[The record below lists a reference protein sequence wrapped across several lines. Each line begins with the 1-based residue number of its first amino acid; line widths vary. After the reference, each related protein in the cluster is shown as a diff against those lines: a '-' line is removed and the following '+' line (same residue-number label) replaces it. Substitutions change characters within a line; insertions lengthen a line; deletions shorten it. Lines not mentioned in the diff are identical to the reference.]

1 MEEDF
6 DDSNELEYDT
16 ASDDVVSVEEGS
28 AGGLEPNGFFL
39 FLNFTITQQMLFG
52 GRKGKDWIRIGR
64 TGILGSS
71 PLICF
76 TKNSHVNYF

>member
-6 DDSNELEYDT
+6 DDSIELEDDT
-16 ASDDVVSVEEGS
+16 ASDDVECVDEGGT
-28 AGGLEPNGFFL
+28 GGLEPNGFFL

-64 TGILGSS
+64 TGILG
-71 PLICF
+71 F